1 MKDNLDGR
9 SRNSNTLIS
18 EDILPITSKRRS
30 LGGLGFAN
38 IWIGM
43 AIVISVFS
51 FGASGIEGMS
61 IFGVASATLVA
72 NIIIAIVGSLTG
84 DIGVEH
90 GLSFATYLRAPFGI
104 VGVHFPAVARGIVAS
119 CWFGINTYIGSTA
132 INYFTI
138 ALFGIDNWFMW
149 FLIFAAVQ
157 IVNTM
162 LGIKAIDK
170 FASFA
175 APCIILITCWM
186 FYKVNN
192 IAAINNISIL
202 GYVPSQPTAN
212 CWLITMCAN
221 TGMWAALAADIPNMT
236 RSLKAPVNEKNWF
249 KRNRNNWIPQF
260 ATLPIIET
268 FIAVIGAI
276 SYLTT
281 GNWNPVEVIQ
291 AQAKGVTLLV
301 LLVMVILAQW
311 STNTAANLVP
321 PAMCF
326 TNAFAKWNLPYK
338 IAVLIAGLIGVCVMP
353 WKILD
358 QLYTYLGYFGSFLSA
373 LAGIMIC
380 DYYIIRKRRLNV
392 QDLYKRDGQY
402 RYHGGF
408 NVCGIVAWIL
418 GTVAANVGSDYG
430 YLFGLPTG
438 FVVYL
443 VLMKTWYLKKF
454 PQAEVESGYS
464 DEYLGISVGNDWV
477 IPGYE
482 SVAGVTDETGSLVS
496 DIDVSRYTGGK
507 EYEAETG
514 HKLIITFG
522 RQYGSRGKELAG
534 ILAKKLDLPIY
545 DEDMIKLASRELD
558 MDEEDIKK
566 MDEVPRNE
574 LVHALTAGGM
584 YAAKEYESAT
594 SDKMFAIQS
603 QIILDLAKKSSC
615 IIVGRCS
622 NYVLDNAKI
631 PTIDVF
637 VVAEL
642 EDRIRHIAER
652 DHVDYEKAKAYVF
665 KTEKKRQAYFNY
677 YTTYEWGNPQYYNLC
692 VNTSGDMSMDELA
705 EHIAAFIVNKP
716 KTAAKQNIA

>member
-1 MKDNLDGR
+1 MGLD
-9 SRNSNTLIS
+9 SNKKTSVNTLVS
-18 EDILPITSKRRS
+18 EDIVPITSVKRS

-61 IFGVASATLVA
+61 IWGVASATLFA
-72 NIIIAIVGSLTG
+72 NILIAVVGSLTG

-104 VGVHFPAVARGIVAS
+104 TGVHLPAIARGIVAA

-132 INYFTI
+132 INYFTL
-138 ALFGIDNWFMW
+138 ALFGIDNWFLW

-170 FASFA
+170 FSSFA

-186 FYKVNN
+186 FYKVHAIAVLNN
-192 IAAINNISIL
+192 ITIL
-202 GYVPSQPTAN
+202 GYAPPSPSSS

-236 RSLKAPVNEKNWF
+236 RSLKAPVGERNWF
-249 KRNRNNWIPQF
+249 KRNINNWVPQF

-291 AQAKGVTLLV
+291 AQAHGATLII

-326 TNAFAKWNLPYK
+326 TNAGARWNLPYK
-338 IAVLIAGLIGVCVMP
+338 AAVLIAGLIGVCVMP

-380 DYYIIRKRRLNV
+380 DYYVIRHRRLNV
-392 QDLYKRDGQY
+392 QDLYKKDGQY
-402 RYHGGF
+402 RYHGGI
-408 NVCGIVAWIL
+408 NWCGIIAWIL
-418 GTVAANVGSDYG
+418 GTVAANLFSDYG
-430 YLFGLPTG
+430 YLFGFPTG
-438 FVVYL
+438 FGVV
-443 VLMKTWYLKKF
+443 
-454 PQAEVESGYS
+454 
-464 DEYLGISVGNDWV
+464 
-477 IPGYE
+477 
-482 SVAGVTDETGSLVS
+482 
-496 DIDVSRYTGGK
+496 
-507 EYEAETG
+507 
-514 HKLIITFG
+514 
-522 RQYGSRGKELAG
+522 
-534 ILAKKLDLPIY
+534 
-545 DEDMIKLASRELD
+545 
-558 MDEEDIKK
+558 
-566 MDEVPRNE
+566 
-574 LVHALTAGGM
+574 
-584 YAAKEYESAT
+584 
-594 SDKMFAIQS
+594 S
-603 QIILDLAKKSSC
+603 Q
-615 IIVGRCS
+615 
-622 NYVLDNAKI
+622 KI
-631 PTIDVF
+631 P
-637 VVAEL
+637 AG
-642 EDRIRHIAER
+642 R
-652 DHVDYEKAKAYVF
+652 
-665 KTEKKRQAYFNY
+665 N
-677 YTTYEWGNPQYYNLC
+677 
-692 VNTSGDMSMDELA
+692 
-705 EHIAAFIVNKP
+705 
-716 KTAAKQNIA
+716 

>member
-1 MKDNLDGR
+1 MGLD
-9 SRNSNTLIS
+9 SNKKTSVNTLVS
-18 EDILPITSKRRS
+18 EDIVPITSVKRS

-61 IFGVASATLVA
+61 IWGVASATLFA
-72 NIIIAIVGSLTG
+72 NILIAVVGSLTG

-104 VGVHFPAVARGIVAS
+104 TGVHLPAIARGIVAA

-132 INYFTI
+132 INYFTL
-138 ALFGIDNWFMW
+138 ALFGIDNWFLW

-170 FASFA
+170 FSSFA

-186 FYKVNN
+186 FYKVHAIAVLNN
-192 IAAINNISIL
+192 ITIL
-202 GYVPSQPTAN
+202 GYAPPSPSSS

-236 RSLKAPVNEKNWF
+236 RSLKAPVGERNWF
-249 KRNRNNWIPQF
+249 KRNINNWVPQF

-291 AQAKGVTLLV
+291 AQAHGFTLII

-326 TNAFAKWNLPYK
+326 TNAGARWNLPYK
-338 IAVLIAGLIGVCVMP
+338 VAVLIAGLIGVCVMP

-380 DYYIIRKRRLNV
+380 DYYVIRHRRLNV
-392 QDLYKRDGQY
+392 QDLYKKDGQY
-402 RYHGGF
+402 RYHGGI
-408 NVCGIVAWIL
+408 NWCGIIAWIW
-418 GTVAANVGSDYG
+418 GTVAANLFSDYG
-430 YLFGLPTG
+430 YLFGFPTG

-443 VLMKTWYLKKF
+443 ILTKAWYLKKF
-454 PQAEVESGYS
+454 PQAEIESNFS
-464 DEYLGISVGNDWV
+464 DDYLGISVGNEWI

-482 SVAGVTDETGSLVS
+482 AVAGINPTVTSLVQ
-496 DIDVSRYTGGK
+496 DVSVSAYTGGK
-507 EYEAETG
+507 EYEARTG
-514 HKLIITFG
+514 HPLIITFG

-545 DEDMIKLASRELD
+545 DEDMIKLASRALNV
-558 MDEEDIKK
+558 DESTLRKEN
-566 MDEVPRNE
+566 EVPRNE
-574 LVHALTAGGM
+574 LLHALTAGGM
-584 YAAKEYESAT
+584 FAAKEYEAAT
-594 SDKMFAIQS
+594 SDKMFDTQS

-615 IIVGRCS
+615 IIVGRCA
-622 NYVLDNAKI
+622 NYVLERAHI
-631 PTIDVF
+631 PTTDIF
-637 VVAEL
+637 VVANL
-642 EDRIRHIAER
+642 DDRIKHIAQR
-652 DHVDYEKAKAYVF
+652 DHTTYDKAKLYVAR
-665 KTEKKRQAYFNY
+665 TEKRREAYFNY
-677 YTTYEWGNPQYYNLC
+677 YTSYEWGNPEFYDVC
-692 VNTSGDMSMDELA
+692 VNTSSTDMDELA
-705 EHIAAFIVNKP
+705 DHLVGYIDM
-716 KTAAKQNIA
+716 KTGA

>member
-1 MKDNLDGR
+1 MGLD
-9 SRNSNTLIS
+9 SNKKTSVNTLVS
-18 EDILPITSKRRS
+18 EDIVPITSVKRS

-61 IFGVASATLVA
+61 IWGVASATLFA
-72 NIIIAIVGSLTG
+72 NILIAVVGSLTG

-104 VGVHFPAVARGIVAS
+104 TGVHLPAIARGIVAA

-132 INYFTI
+132 INYFTL
-138 ALFGIDNWFMW
+138 ALFGIDNWFLW

-170 FASFA
+170 FSSFA

-186 FYKVNN
+186 FYKVHAIAVLNN
-192 IAAINNISIL
+192 ITIL
-202 GYVPSQPTAN
+202 GYAPPSPSSS

-236 RSLKAPVNEKNWF
+236 RSLKAPVGERNWF
-249 KRNRNNWIPQF
+249 KRNINNWVPQF

-291 AQAKGVTLLV
+291 AQAHGVTLII

-326 TNAFAKWNLPYK
+326 TNAGARWNLPYK
-338 IAVLIAGLIGVCVMP
+338 VAVLIAGLIGVCVMP

-380 DYYIIRKRRLNV
+380 DYYVIRHRRLNV
-392 QDLYKRDGQY
+392 QDLYKKDGQY
-402 RYHGGF
+402 RYHGGI
-408 NVCGIVAWIL
+408 NWCGIIAWIL
-418 GTVAANVGSDYG
+418 GTVAANLFSDYG
-430 YLFGLPTG
+430 YLFGFPTG

-443 VLMKTWYLKKF
+443 ILTKAWYLKKF
-454 PQAEVESGYS
+454 PQAEIESNFS
-464 DEYLGISVGNDWV
+464 DDYLGISVGNEWI

-482 SVAGVTDETGSLVS
+482 AVAGINPTVTSLVQ
-496 DIDVSRYTGGK
+496 DVSVSAYTGGK
-507 EYEAETG
+507 EYEARTG
-514 HKLIITFG
+514 HHLIITFG

-545 DEDMIKLASRELD
+545 DEDMIKLASRALNV
-558 MDEEDIKK
+558 DESTLRKEN
-566 MDEVPRNE
+566 EVPRNE
-574 LVHALTAGGM
+574 LLHALTAGGM
-584 YAAKEYESAT
+584 FAAKEYEAAT
-594 SDKMFAIQS
+594 SDKMFDTQS

-615 IIVGRCS
+615 IIVGRCA
-622 NYVLDNAKI
+622 NYVLERAHI
-631 PTIDVF
+631 PTTDIF
-637 VVAEL
+637 VVANL
-642 EDRIRHIAER
+642 DDRIKHIAQR
-652 DHVDYEKAKAYVF
+652 DHTTYDKAKLYVAR
-665 KTEKKRQAYFNY
+665 TEKRREAYFNY
-677 YTTYEWGNPQYYNLC
+677 YTSYEWGNPEFYDVC
-692 VNTSGDMSMDELA
+692 VNTSSTDMDELA
-705 EHIAAFIVNKP
+705 DHLVGYIDM
-716 KTAAKQNIA
+716 KTGA

>member
-1 MKDNLDGR
+1 MTEVNKK
-9 SRNSNTLIS
+9 NTLIS
-18 EDILPITSKRRS
+18 EDILPVTSKKRT

-51 FGASGIEGMS
+51 FGASGIDGMS
-61 IFGVASATLVA
+61 IWGVATATLAA

-90 GLSFATYLRAPFGI
+90 GLSFATYLRAPFGL
-104 VGVHFPAVARGIVAS
+104 VGVHLPAIARGIVAS

-132 INYFTI
+132 INYFTLN
-138 ALFGIDNWFMW
+138 LFGIDNWFLW
-149 FLIFAAVQ
+149 FVVFAVVQ

-186 FYKVNN
+186 FYKVNS
-192 IAAINNISIL
+192 IAVLNHIEIL
-202 GYVPSQPTAN
+202 GYKPPHPTAS
-212 CWLITMCAN
+212 CWMVTMCAN
-221 TGMWAALAADIPNMT
+221 IGMWAALAADIPNMT
-236 RSLKAPVNEKNWF
+236 RSLKAPVNERNWF
-249 KRNRNNWIPQF
+249 KRNKNNWIPQF
-260 ATLPIIET
+260 ATLPLIET

-291 AQAKGVTLLV
+291 QTAKGPTLII

-326 TNAFAKWNLPYK
+326 ANAGARWNLPYK
-338 IAVLIAGLIGVCVMP
+338 TAVLIAGLIGVCVQP
-353 WKILD
+353 WNILN

-380 DYYIIRKRRLNV
+380 DYYVIRRRRINV
-392 QDLYKRDGQY
+392 QDLYKKDGQY
-402 RYHGGF
+402 RYHGGI
-408 NVCGIVAWIL
+408 NLVGMISWIL
-418 GTVAANVGSDYG
+418 GTVAANIGSDYG
-430 YLFGLPTG
+430 YLFGVPTG
-438 FVVYL
+438 FIVYF
-443 VLMKTWYLKKF
+443 VLMKAWYLKKF

-464 DEYLGISVGNDWV
+464 DQYLGISVGNDWV
-477 IPGYE
+477 IEGYE
-482 SVAGVTDETGSLVS
+482 DKAGVGTKSVSVIDEV
-496 DIDVSRYTGGK
+496 DVSRYSGGR
-507 EYEAETG
+507 EYEAATG
-514 HKLIITFG
+514 HKLVITFG

-545 DEDMIKLASRELD
+545 DEDMIKLASKELGV
-558 MDEEDIKK
+558 DEEKLK
-566 MDEVPRNE
+566 QNDENHTNE

-584 YAAKEYESAT
+584 FAAKEYEAST
-594 SDKMFAIQS
+594 EDVMFNVQS

-622 NYVLDNAKI
+622 NYVLEQAGI
-631 PTIDVF
+631 PTFDIF
-637 VVAEL
+637 VVADIN
-642 EDRIRHIAER
+642 DRIHHIEER
-652 DHVDYEKAKAYVF
+652 DNTNYEKAKVYVRQ
-665 KTEKKRQAYFNY
+665 TERRREAYFNY
-677 YTTYEWGNPQYYNLC
+677 YTSYEWGNPQYYDLC
-692 VNTSGDMSMDELA
+692 VNTSNIDLDELA
-705 EHIAAFIVNKP
+705 EHIAGYINITAP
-716 KTAAKQNIA
+716 ARKTA

>member
-1 MKDNLDGR
+1 MGLDSNKKTSG
-9 SRNSNTLIS
+9 NTLVS
-18 EDILPITSKRRS
+18 EDIVPITSVKRS

-61 IFGVASATLVA
+61 IWGVASATLFA
-72 NIIIAIVGSLTG
+72 NILIAVVGSLTG

-104 VGVHFPAVARGIVAS
+104 TGVHLPAIARGIVAA

-132 INYFTI
+132 INYFTL
-138 ALFGIDNWFMW
+138 ALFGIDNWFLW

-170 FASFA
+170 FSSFA

-186 FYKVNN
+186 FYKVHAIAVLNN
-192 IAAINNISIL
+192 ITIL
-202 GYVPSQPTAN
+202 GYAPPSPSSS

-236 RSLKAPVNEKNWF
+236 RSLKAPVGERNWF
-249 KRNRNNWIPQF
+249 KRNINNWVPQF

-291 AQAKGVTLLV
+291 AQAHGFTLII

-326 TNAFAKWNLPYK
+326 TNAGARWNLPYK
-338 IAVLIAGLIGVCVMP
+338 VAVLIAGLIGVCVMP

-380 DYYIIRKRRLNV
+380 DYYVIRHRRLNV
-392 QDLYKRDGQY
+392 QDLYKKDGQY
-402 RYHGGF
+402 RYHGGI
-408 NVCGIVAWIL
+408 NWCGIIAWIL
-418 GTVAANVGSDYG
+418 GTVAANLFSDYG
-430 YLFGLPTG
+430 YLFGFPTG

-443 VLMKTWYLKKF
+443 ILTKAWYLKKF
-454 PQAEVESGYS
+454 PQAEIESNFS
-464 DEYLGISVGNDWV
+464 DEYLGISVGNEWI

-482 SVAGVTDETGSLVS
+482 AAAGINPTVTSLVQ
-496 DIDVSRYTGGK
+496 DVSVSAYTGGK
-507 EYEAETG
+507 EYEARTG
-514 HKLIITFG
+514 HHLIITFG

-545 DEDMIKLASRELD
+545 DEDMIKLASRALNV
-558 MDEEDIKK
+558 DESTLRKEN
-566 MDEVPRNE
+566 EVPRNE
-574 LVHALTAGGM
+574 LLHALTAGGM
-584 YAAKEYESAT
+584 FAAKEYEAAT
-594 SDKMFAIQS
+594 SDKMFDTQS

-615 IIVGRCS
+615 IIVGRCA
-622 NYVLDNAKI
+622 NYVLERAHI
-631 PTIDVF
+631 PTTDIF
-637 VVAEL
+637 VVANL
-642 EDRIRHIAER
+642 DDRIKHIAQR
-652 DHVDYEKAKAYVF
+652 DHTTYEKAKLYVAR
-665 KTEKKRQAYFNY
+665 TEKRREAYFNY
-677 YTTYEWGNPQYYNLC
+677 YTSYEWGNPEFYDVC
-692 VNTSGDMSMDELA
+692 VNTSSTDMDELA
-705 EHIAAFIVNKP
+705 DHLVGYIDM
-716 KTAAKQNIA
+716 KTGA

>member
-1 MKDNLDGR
+1 MGLD
-9 SRNSNTLIS
+9 SNKKTSVNTLVS
-18 EDILPITSKRRS
+18 EDIVPITSVKRS

-61 IFGVASATLVA
+61 IWGVASATLFA
-72 NIIIAIVGSLTG
+72 NILIAVVGSLTG

-104 VGVHFPAVARGIVAS
+104 TGVHLPAIARGIVAA

-132 INYFTI
+132 INYFTL
-138 ALFGIDNWFMW
+138 ALFGIDNWFLW

-170 FASFA
+170 FSSFA

-186 FYKVNN
+186 FYKVHAIAVLNN
-192 IAAINNISIL
+192 ITIL
-202 GYVPSQPTAN
+202 GYAPPSPSSS

-236 RSLKAPVNEKNWF
+236 RSLKAPVGERNWF
-249 KRNRNNWIPQF
+249 KRNINNWVPQF

-291 AQAKGVTLLV
+291 AQAHGATLII

-326 TNAFAKWNLPYK
+326 TNAGARWNLPYK
-338 IAVLIAGLIGVCVMP
+338 VAVLIAGLIGVCVMP

-380 DYYIIRKRRLNV
+380 DYYVIRHRRLNV
-392 QDLYKRDGQY
+392 QDLYKKDGQY
-402 RYHGGF
+402 RYHGGI
-408 NVCGIVAWIL
+408 NWCGIIAWIL
-418 GTVAANVGSDYG
+418 GTVAANLFSDYG
-430 YLFGLPTG
+430 YLFGFPTG

-443 VLMKTWYLKKF
+443 ILTKAWYLKKF
-454 PQAEVESGYS
+454 PQAEIASNFS
-464 DEYLGISVGNDWV
+464 DDYLGISVGNEWI

-482 SVAGVTDETGSLVS
+482 AAAGINPTVTSLVQ
-496 DIDVSRYTGGK
+496 DVNVSAYTGGK
-507 EYEAETG
+507 EYEARTG
-514 HKLIITFG
+514 HHLIITFG

-545 DEDMIKLASRELD
+545 DEDMIKLASRALNV
-558 MDEEDIKK
+558 DESTLRKEN
-566 MDEVPRNE
+566 EVPRNE
-574 LVHALTAGGM
+574 LLHALTAGGM
-584 YAAKEYESAT
+584 FAAKEYEAAT
-594 SDKMFAIQS
+594 SDKMFDTQS

-615 IIVGRCS
+615 IIVGRCA
-622 NYVLDNAKI
+622 NYVLERAHI
-631 PTIDVF
+631 PTTDIF
-637 VVAEL
+637 VVANL
-642 EDRIRHIAER
+642 DDRIKHIAQR
-652 DHVDYEKAKAYVF
+652 DHTTYDKAKLYVAR
-665 KTEKKRQAYFNY
+665 TEKRREAYFNY
-677 YTTYEWGNPQYYNLC
+677 YTSYEWGNPEFYDVC
-692 VNTSGDMSMDELA
+692 VNTSSTDMDELA
-705 EHIAAFIVNKP
+705 DHLVGYIDM
-716 KTAAKQNIA
+716 KTGA

>member
-1 MKDNLDGR
+1 MGLD
-9 SRNSNTLIS
+9 SNKKTSVNTLVS
-18 EDILPITSKRRS
+18 EDIVPITSVKRS

-61 IFGVASATLVA
+61 IWGVASATLFA
-72 NIIIAIVGSLTG
+72 NILIAVVGSLTG

-104 VGVHFPAVARGIVAS
+104 TGVHLPAIARGIVAA

-132 INYFTI
+132 INYFTL
-138 ALFGIDNWFMW
+138 ALFGIDNWFLW

-170 FASFA
+170 FSSFA

-186 FYKVNN
+186 FYKVHAIAVLNN
-192 IAAINNISIL
+192 ITIL
-202 GYVPSQPTAN
+202 GYAPPSPSSS

-236 RSLKAPVNEKNWF
+236 RSLKAPVGERNWF
-249 KRNRNNWIPQF
+249 KRNINNWVPQF

-291 AQAKGVTLLV
+291 AQAHGFTLII

-326 TNAFAKWNLPYK
+326 TNAGARWNLPYK
-338 IAVLIAGLIGVCVMP
+338 VAVLIAGLIGVCVMP

-380 DYYIIRKRRLNV
+380 DYYVIRHRRLNV
-392 QDLYKRDGQY
+392 QDLYKKDGQY
-402 RYHGGF
+402 RYHGGI
-408 NVCGIVAWIL
+408 NWCGIIAWIL
-418 GTVAANVGSDYG
+418 GTVAANLFSDYG
-430 YLFGLPTG
+430 YLFGFPTG

-443 VLMKTWYLKKF
+443 ILTKAWYLKKF
-454 PQAEVESGYS
+454 PQAEIESKFS
-464 DEYLGISVGNDWV
+464 DDYLGISVGNEWI

-482 SVAGVTDETGSLVS
+482 AVAGINPTVTSLVQ
-496 DIDVSRYTGGK
+496 DVSVSAYTGGK
-507 EYEAETG
+507 EYEARTG
-514 HKLIITFG
+514 HNLIITFG

-545 DEDMIKLASRELD
+545 DEDMIKLASRALNV
-558 MDEEDIKK
+558 DESTLRKEN
-566 MDEVPRNE
+566 EVPRNE
-574 LVHALTAGGM
+574 LLHALTAGGM
-584 YAAKEYESAT
+584 FAAKEYEAAT
-594 SDKMFAIQS
+594 SDKMFDTQS

-615 IIVGRCS
+615 IIVGRCA
-622 NYVLDNAKI
+622 NYVLERAHI
-631 PTIDVF
+631 PTTDIF
-637 VVAEL
+637 VVANL
-642 EDRIRHIAER
+642 DDRIKHIAQR
-652 DHVDYEKAKAYVF
+652 DHTTYDKAKLYVAR
-665 KTEKKRQAYFNY
+665 TEKRREAYFNY
-677 YTTYEWGNPQYYNLC
+677 YTSYEWGNPEFYDVC
-692 VNTSGDMSMDELA
+692 VNTSSTDMDELA
-705 EHIAAFIVNKP
+705 DHLVGYIDM
-716 KTAAKQNIA
+716 KTGA

>member
-1 MKDNLDGR
+1 MGLD
-9 SRNSNTLIS
+9 SNKKTSVNTLVS
-18 EDILPITSKRRS
+18 EDIVPITSVKRS

-61 IFGVASATLVA
+61 IWGVASATLFA
-72 NIIIAIVGSLTG
+72 NILIAVVGSLTG

-90 GLSFATYLRAPFGI
+90 GLSFATYLRAPFG
-104 VGVHFPAVARGIVAS
+104 VTGVHLPAIARGIVAA

-132 INYFTI
+132 INYFTL
-138 ALFGIDNWFMW
+138 ALFGIDNWFLW

-170 FASFA
+170 FSSFA

-186 FYKVNN
+186 FYKVHAIAVLNN
-192 IAAINNISIL
+192 ITIL
-202 GYVPSQPTAN
+202 GYAPPSPSSS

-236 RSLKAPVNEKNWF
+236 RSLKAPVGERNWF
-249 KRNRNNWIPQF
+249 KRNINNWVPQF

-291 AQAKGVTLLV
+291 AQAHGFTLII

-326 TNAFAKWNLPYK
+326 TNAGARWNLPYK
-338 IAVLIAGLIGVCVMP
+338 VAVLIAGLIGVCVMP

-380 DYYIIRKRRLNV
+380 DYYVIRHRRLNV
-392 QDLYKRDGQY
+392 QDLYKKDGQY
-402 RYHGGF
+402 RYHGGI
-408 NVCGIVAWIL
+408 NWCGIIAWIL
-418 GTVAANVGSDYG
+418 GTVAANLFSDYG
-430 YLFGLPTG
+430 YLFGFPTG

-443 VLMKTWYLKKF
+443 ILTKAWYLKKF
-454 PQAEVESGYS
+454 PQAEIASKFS
-464 DEYLGISVGNDWV
+464 DDYLGISVGNEWI

-482 SVAGVTDETGSLVS
+482 AVAGINPTVTSLVQ
-496 DIDVSRYTGGK
+496 DVNVSAYTGGK
-507 EYEAETG
+507 EYEARTG
-514 HKLIITFG
+514 HHLIITFG

-545 DEDMIKLASRELD
+545 DEDMIKLASRALNV
-558 MDEEDIKK
+558 DESTLRKEN
-566 MDEVPRNE
+566 EVPRNE
-574 LVHALTAGGM
+574 LLHALTAGGM
-584 YAAKEYESAT
+584 FAAKEYEAAT
-594 SDKMFAIQS
+594 SDKMFDTQS

-615 IIVGRCS
+615 IIVGRCA
-622 NYVLDNAKI
+622 NYVLERAHI
-631 PTIDVF
+631 PTTDIF
-637 VVAEL
+637 VVANL
-642 EDRIRHIAER
+642 DDRIKHIAQR
-652 DHVDYEKAKAYVF
+652 DHTTYDKAKLYVAR
-665 KTEKKRQAYFNY
+665 TEKRREAYFNY
-677 YTTYEWGNPQYYNLC
+677 YTSYEWGNPEFYDVC
-692 VNTSGDMSMDELA
+692 VNTSSTDMDELA
-705 EHIAAFIVNKP
+705 DHLVGYIDM
-716 KTAAKQNIA
+716 KTGA

>member
-1 MKDNLDGR
+1 MKDNLDDR

-311 STNTAANLVP
+311 STNTTANLVP

-482 SVAGVTDETGSLVS
+482 SVAGVADETGSLVS

>member
-1 MKDNLDGR
+1 MGLD
-9 SRNSNTLIS
+9 SNKKTSVNTLVS
-18 EDILPITSKRRS
+18 EDIVPITSVKRS

-61 IFGVASATLVA
+61 IWGVASATLFA
-72 NIIIAIVGSLTG
+72 NILIAVVGSLTG

-104 VGVHFPAVARGIVAS
+104 TGVHLPAIARGIVAA

-132 INYFTI
+132 INYFTL
-138 ALFGIDNWFMW
+138 ALFGIDNWFLW

-170 FASFA
+170 FSSFA

-186 FYKVNN
+186 FYKVHAIAVLNN
-192 IAAINNISIL
+192 ITIL
-202 GYVPSQPTAN
+202 GYAPPSPSSS

-236 RSLKAPVNEKNWF
+236 RSLKAPVGERNWF
-249 KRNRNNWIPQF
+249 KRNINNWVPQF

-291 AQAKGVTLLV
+291 AQAHGATLII

-326 TNAFAKWNLPYK
+326 TNAGARWNLPYK
-338 IAVLIAGLIGVCVMP
+338 VAVLIAGLIGVCVMP

-380 DYYIIRKRRLNV
+380 DYYVIRHRRLNV
-392 QDLYKRDGQY
+392 QDLYKKDGQY
-402 RYHGGF
+402 RYHGGI
-408 NVCGIVAWIL
+408 NWCGIIAWIL
-418 GTVAANVGSDYG
+418 GTVAANLFSDYG
-430 YLFGLPTG
+430 YLFGFPTG

-443 VLMKTWYLKKF
+443 ILTKAWYLKKF
-454 PQAEVESGYS
+454 PQAEIESKFS
-464 DEYLGISVGNDWV
+464 DDYLGISVGNEWI

-482 SVAGVTDETGSLVS
+482 AVAGINPTVTSLVQ
-496 DIDVSRYTGGK
+496 DVNVSAYTGGK
-507 EYEAETG
+507 EYEARTG
-514 HKLIITFG
+514 HHLIITFG

-545 DEDMIKLASRELD
+545 DEDMIKLASRALNV
-558 MDEEDIKK
+558 DESTLRKEN
-566 MDEVPRNE
+566 EVPRNE
-574 LVHALTAGGM
+574 LLHALTAGGM
-584 YAAKEYESAT
+584 FAAKEYEAAT
-594 SDKMFAIQS
+594 SDKMFDTQS

-615 IIVGRCS
+615 IIVGRCA
-622 NYVLDNAKI
+622 NYVLERAHI
-631 PTIDVF
+631 PTTDIF
-637 VVAEL
+637 VVANL
-642 EDRIRHIAER
+642 DDRIKHIAQR
-652 DHVDYEKAKAYVF
+652 DHTTYDKAKLYVAR
-665 KTEKKRQAYFNY
+665 TEKRREAYFNY
-677 YTTYEWGNPQYYNLC
+677 YTSYEWGNPEFYDVC
-692 VNTSGDMSMDELA
+692 VNTSSTDMDELA
-705 EHIAAFIVNKP
+705 DHLLGYIDM
-716 KTAAKQNIA
+716 KTGA

>member
-1 MKDNLDGR
+1 MGLD
-9 SRNSNTLIS
+9 SNKKTSVNTLVS
-18 EDILPITSKRRS
+18 EDIVPITSVKRS

-61 IFGVASATLVA
+61 IWGVASATLFA
-72 NIIIAIVGSLTG
+72 NILIAVVGSLTG

-104 VGVHFPAVARGIVAS
+104 TGVHLPAIARGIVAA

-132 INYFTI
+132 INYFTL
-138 ALFGIDNWFMW
+138 ALFGIDNWFLW

-170 FASFA
+170 FSSFA

-186 FYKVNN
+186 FYKVHAIAVLNN
-192 IAAINNISIL
+192 ITIL
-202 GYVPSQPTAN
+202 GYAPPSPSSS

-236 RSLKAPVNEKNWF
+236 RSLKAPVGERNWF
-249 KRNRNNWIPQF
+249 KRNINNWVPQF

-291 AQAKGVTLLV
+291 AQAHGVTLII
-301 LLVMVILAQW
+301 LLIMVILAQW

-326 TNAFAKWNLPYK
+326 TNAGARWNLPYK
-338 IAVLIAGLIGVCVMP
+338 VAVLIAGLIGVCVMP

-380 DYYIIRKRRLNV
+380 DYYVIRHRRLNV
-392 QDLYKRDGQY
+392 QDLYKKDGQY
-402 RYHGGF
+402 RYHGGI
-408 NVCGIVAWIL
+408 NWCGIIAWIL
-418 GTVAANVGSDYG
+418 GTVAANLFSDYG
-430 YLFGLPTG
+430 YLFGFPTG

-443 VLMKTWYLKKF
+443 ILTKAWYLKKF
-454 PQAEVESGYS
+454 PQAEIESNFS
-464 DEYLGISVGNDWV
+464 DDYLGISVGNEWI

-482 SVAGVTDETGSLVS
+482 AVAGINPTVTSLVQ
-496 DIDVSRYTGGK
+496 DVSVSAYTGGK
-507 EYEAETG
+507 EYEARTG
-514 HKLIITFG
+514 HHLIITFG

-545 DEDMIKLASRELD
+545 DEDMIKLASRALNV
-558 MDEEDIKK
+558 DESTLRKEN
-566 MDEVPRNE
+566 EVPRNE
-574 LVHALTAGGM
+574 LLHALTAGGM
-584 YAAKEYESAT
+584 FAAKEYEAAT
-594 SDKMFAIQS
+594 SDKMFDTQS

-615 IIVGRCS
+615 IIVGRCA
-622 NYVLDNAKI
+622 NYVLERAHI
-631 PTIDVF
+631 PTTDIF
-637 VVAEL
+637 VVANL
-642 EDRIRHIAER
+642 DDRIKHIAQR
-652 DHVDYEKAKAYVF
+652 DHTTYDKAKLYVAR
-665 KTEKKRQAYFNY
+665 TEKRREAYFNY
-677 YTTYEWGNPQYYNLC
+677 YTSYEWGNPEFYDVC
-692 VNTSGDMSMDELA
+692 VNTSSTDMDELA
-705 EHIAAFIVNKP
+705 DHLVGYIDM
-716 KTAAKQNIA
+716 KTGA

>member
-1 MKDNLDGR
+1 MGLD
-9 SRNSNTLIS
+9 SNKKTSVNTLVS
-18 EDILPITSKRRS
+18 EDIVPITSVKRS

-61 IFGVASATLVA
+61 IWGVASATLFA
-72 NIIIAIVGSLTG
+72 NILIAVVGSLTG

-104 VGVHFPAVARGIVAS
+104 TGVHLPAIARGIVAA

-132 INYFTI
+132 INYFTL
-138 ALFGIDNWFMW
+138 ALFGIDNWFLW

-170 FASFA
+170 FSSFA

-186 FYKVNN
+186 FYKVHAIAVLNN
-192 IAAINNISIL
+192 ITIL
-202 GYVPSQPTAN
+202 GYAPPSPSSS

-236 RSLKAPVNEKNWF
+236 RSLKAPVGERNWF
-249 KRNRNNWIPQF
+249 KRNINNWVPQF

-291 AQAKGVTLLV
+291 AQAHGFTLII

-326 TNAFAKWNLPYK
+326 TNAGARWNLPYK
-338 IAVLIAGLIGVCVMP
+338 VAVLIAGLIGVCVMP

-358 QLYTYLGYFGSFLSA
+358 QLYTYLGYFGSFLST

-380 DYYIIRKRRLNV
+380 DYYVIRHRRLNV
-392 QDLYKRDGQY
+392 QDLYKKDGQY
-402 RYHGGF
+402 RYHGGI
-408 NVCGIVAWIL
+408 NWCGIIAWIL
-418 GTVAANVGSDYG
+418 GTVAANLFSDYG
-430 YLFGLPTG
+430 YLFGFPTG

-443 VLMKTWYLKKF
+443 ILTKAWYLKKF
-454 PQAEVESGYS
+454 PQAEIESKFS
-464 DEYLGISVGNDWV
+464 DDYLGISVGNQWI

-482 SVAGVTDETGSLVS
+482 AVAGINPTVTSLVQ
-496 DIDVSRYTGGK
+496 DVSVSAYTGGK
-507 EYEAETG
+507 EYEARTG
-514 HKLIITFG
+514 HHLIITFG

-545 DEDMIKLASRELD
+545 DEDMIKLASRALNV
-558 MDEEDIKK
+558 DESTLRKEN
-566 MDEVPRNE
+566 EVPRNE
-574 LVHALTAGGM
+574 LLHALTAGGM
-584 YAAKEYESAT
+584 FAAKEYEAAT
-594 SDKMFAIQS
+594 SDKMFDTQS

-615 IIVGRCS
+615 IIVGRCA
-622 NYVLDNAKI
+622 NYVLERAHI
-631 PTIDVF
+631 PTTDIF
-637 VVAEL
+637 VVANL
-642 EDRIRHIAER
+642 DDRIKHIAQR
-652 DHVDYEKAKAYVF
+652 DHTTYDKAKLYVAR
-665 KTEKKRQAYFNY
+665 TEKRREAYFNY
-677 YTTYEWGNPQYYNLC
+677 YTSYEWGNPEFYDVC
-692 VNTSGDMSMDELA
+692 VNTSSTDMDELA
-705 EHIAAFIVNKP
+705 DHLVGYIDM
-716 KTAAKQNIA
+716 KTGA

>member
-1 MKDNLDGR
+1 MSAKGNENKR
-9 SRNSNTLIS
+9 STLIS
-18 EDILPITSKRRS
+18 EDILPITSKKRT

-51 FGASGIEGMS
+51 FGASGIDGMN
-61 IFGVASATLVA
+61 IFGVATATFVA
-72 NIIIAIVGSLTG
+72 NIIIAIVGSMTG

-104 VGVHFPAVARGIVAS
+104 SGVHLPAIARGVVAS
-119 CWFGINTYIGSTA
+119 CWFGINTYIGATA
-132 INYFTI
+132 INYFTL
-138 ALFGIDNWFMW
+138 ALFGIDNWPVW
-149 FLIFAAVQ
+149 FAVFAILQ

-162 LGIKAIDK
+162 LGMKAIDK

-192 IAAINNISIL
+192 IAAINNISIF
-202 GYVPSQPTAN
+202 GYKPPHPTAS
-212 CWLITMCAN
+212 CWMITMCAN
-221 TGMWAALAADIPNMT
+221 IGMWAALAADIPNMT
-236 RSLKAPVNEKNWF
+236 RSLKAPVGEKNWF
-249 KRNRNNWIPQF
+249 KRNKNNWIPQF

-291 AQAKGVTLLV
+291 ATAKGPVLII

-326 TNAFAKWNLPYK
+326 TNAGARWNMPYK
-338 IAVLIAGLIGVCVMP
+338 LGVLIAGLIGVCVQP
-353 WKILD
+353 WNILN
-358 QLYTYLGYFGSFLSA
+358 QLYTYLGYFGSFLSS

-380 DYYIIRKRRLNV
+380 DYYVIRRRRLNV
-392 QDLYKRDGQY
+392 QELYKADGQY
-402 RYHGGF
+402 RYHGGVNIAGMASWF
-408 NVCGIVAWIL
+408 L
-418 GTVAANVGSDYG
+418 GTIAANIGSDYG

-438 FVVYL
+438 FICYFVI
-443 VLMKTWYLKKF
+443 MKVWYLKKF
-454 PQAEVESGYS
+454 PQAEVESDYS
-464 DEYLGISVGNDWV
+464 DKYLGISVGNDWV

-482 SVAGVTDETGSLVS
+482 EVAGVSPEGASLVK
-496 DIDVSRYTGGK
+496 DIDVSAYTGGK
-507 EYEAETG
+507 EYEKKTG
-514 HKLIITFG
+514 HNLIITFG

-545 DEDMIKLASRELD
+545 DEDMIKLASQKLNIDEGELKK
-558 MDEEDIKK
+558 EE
-566 MDEVPRNE
+566 EVPRNE
-574 LVHALTAGGM
+574 LVHALTAGTM
-584 YAAKEYESAT
+584 FAAKEYEAAT
-594 SDKMFAIQS
+594 SDKMFDIQS

-622 NYVLDNAKI
+622 NYVLDQEKI
-631 PTIDVF
+631 PTTDVF
-637 VVAEL
+637 VVANL
-642 EDRIRHIAER
+642 EDRIKHISER
-652 DHVDYEKAKAYVF
+652 DNLSYDKAKQYVN
-665 KTEKKRQAYFNY
+665 KTEKRREAYFNY
-677 YTTYEWGNPQYYNLC
+677 YTSYEWGNPQYYDLC
-692 VNTSGDMSMDELA
+692 VNTSNMDMEELA
-705 EHIAAFIVNKP
+705 EHIAGYFDLDNK
-716 KTAAKQNIA
+716 KEKA

>member
-1 MKDNLDGR
+1 MGLD
-9 SRNSNTLIS
+9 SNKKTSVNTLVS
-18 EDILPITSKRRS
+18 EDIVPITSVKRS

-61 IFGVASATLVA
+61 IWGVASATLFA
-72 NIIIAIVGSLTG
+72 NILIAVVGSLTG

-104 VGVHFPAVARGIVAS
+104 TGVHLPAIARGIVAA

-132 INYFTI
+132 INYFTL
-138 ALFGIDNWFMW
+138 ALFGIDNWFLW

-170 FASFA
+170 FSSFA

-186 FYKVNN
+186 FYKVHAIAVLNN
-192 IAAINNISIL
+192 ITIL
-202 GYVPSQPTAN
+202 GYAPPSPSSS

-236 RSLKAPVNEKNWF
+236 RSLKAPVGERNWF
-249 KRNRNNWIPQF
+249 KRNINNWVPQF

-291 AQAKGVTLLV
+291 AQAHGATLII

-326 TNAFAKWNLPYK
+326 TNAGARWNLPYK
-338 IAVLIAGLIGVCVMP
+338 VAVLIAGLIGVCVMP

-380 DYYIIRKRRLNV
+380 DYYVIRHRRLNV
-392 QDLYKRDGQY
+392 QDLYKKDGQY
-402 RYHGGF
+402 RYHGGI
-408 NVCGIVAWIL
+408 NWCGIIAWIL
-418 GTVAANVGSDYG
+418 GTVAANLFSDYG
-430 YLFGLPTG
+430 YLFGFPTG

-443 VLMKTWYLKKF
+443 ILTKAWYLKKF
-454 PQAEVESGYS
+454 PQAEIESNFS
-464 DEYLGISVGNDWV
+464 DDYLGISVGNEWI

-482 SVAGVTDETGSLVS
+482 AVAGINPTVTSLVQ
-496 DIDVSRYTGGK
+496 DVSVSAYTGGK
-507 EYEAETG
+507 EYEARTG
-514 HKLIITFG
+514 HHLIITFG

-545 DEDMIKLASRELD
+545 DEDMIKLASRALNV
-558 MDEEDIKK
+558 DESTLRKEN
-566 MDEVPRNE
+566 EVPRNE
-574 LVHALTAGGM
+574 LLHALTAGGM
-584 YAAKEYESAT
+584 FAAKEYEAAT
-594 SDKMFAIQS
+594 SDKMFDTQS

-615 IIVGRCS
+615 IIVGRCA
-622 NYVLDNAKI
+622 NYVLERAHI
-631 PTIDVF
+631 PTTDIF
-637 VVAEL
+637 VVANL
-642 EDRIRHIAER
+642 DDRIKHIAQR
-652 DHVDYEKAKAYVF
+652 DHTTYDKAKLYVAR
-665 KTEKKRQAYFNY
+665 TEKRREAYFNY
-677 YTTYEWGNPQYYNLC
+677 YTSYEWGNPEFYDVC
-692 VNTSGDMSMDELA
+692 VNTSSTDMDELA
-705 EHIAAFIVNKP
+705 DHLVGYIDM
-716 KTAAKQNIA
+716 KTGA

>member
-1 MKDNLDGR
+1 MGLDSKNR
-9 SRNSNTLIS
+9 TSANTLIS
-18 EDILPITSKRRS
+18 EDIVPITSMKRS

-61 IFGVASATLVA
+61 IWGVASATLFA
-72 NIIIAIVGSLTG
+72 NILIAVVGSLTG

-104 VGVHFPAVARGIVAS
+104 TGVHFPAIARGIVAA

-132 INYFTI
+132 INYFTL
-138 ALFGIDNWFMW
+138 ALFGIDNWFLW

-157 IVNTM
+157 IINTM

-170 FASFA
+170 FSSFA

-186 FYKVNN
+186 FYKVHAIAVINN
-192 IAAINNISIL
+192 IAIL
-202 GYVPSQPTAN
+202 GYAPPSPSSS

-236 RSLKAPVNEKNWF
+236 RSLKAPVGERNWF
-249 KRNRNNWIPQF
+249 KRNINNWIPQF

-291 AQAKGVTLLV
+291 SQAHGFTLII

-326 TNAFAKWNLPYK
+326 TNAGARWNLPYK
-338 IAVLIAGLIGVCVMP
+338 VAVLIAGLIGVCVMP
-353 WKILD
+353 WKILN

-380 DYYIIRKRRLNV
+380 DYYVIRHRRLNV
-392 QDLYKRDGQY
+392 QDLYKKDGQY
-402 RYHGGF
+402 RYHGGI
-408 NVCGIVAWIL
+408 NWCGIIAWIL
-418 GTVAANVGSDYG
+418 GTIAANLFSNYG
-430 YLFGLPTG
+430 YLFGFPTG

-443 VLMKTWYLKKF
+443 ILTKAWYLKKF
-454 PQAEVESGYS
+454 PQAEIESNFS
-464 DEYLGISVGNDWV
+464 DDYLGISVGNEWI

-482 SVAGVTDETGSLVS
+482 EVAGINPTVTSLVQ
-496 DIDVSRYTGGK
+496 DMNVSAYTGGK
-507 EYEAETG
+507 EYEARTG
-514 HKLIITFG
+514 HHLIITFG

-545 DEDMIKLASRELD
+545 DEDMIKLASQALNV
-558 MDEEDIKK
+558 DESTLRKEN
-566 MDEVPRNE
+566 EVPRNE
-574 LVHALTAGGM
+574 LLHALTAGGM
-584 YAAKEYESAT
+584 FAAKEYEAAT
-594 SDKMFAIQS
+594 SDKMFDTQS

-615 IIVGRCS
+615 IIVGRCA
-622 NYVLDNAKI
+622 NYVLERAHI
-631 PTIDVF
+631 PTTDIF
-637 VVAEL
+637 VVANL
-642 EDRIRHIAER
+642 DDRIKHIAQR
-652 DHVDYEKAKAYVF
+652 DHTTYEKAKLYVAR
-665 KTEKKRQAYFNY
+665 TEKRREAYFNY
-677 YTTYEWGNPQYYNLC
+677 YTSYEWGNPEFYDVC
-692 VNTSGDMSMDELA
+692 VNTSSTDMNELA
-705 EHIAAFIVNKP
+705 DHLVGYIDM
-716 KTAAKQNIA
+716 KTSA

>member
-1 MKDNLDGR
+1 MGLD
-9 SRNSNTLIS
+9 SNKKTSANTLVS
-18 EDILPITSKRRS
+18 EDIVPITSVKRS

-61 IFGVASATLVA
+61 IWGVASATLFA
-72 NIIIAIVGSLTG
+72 NILIAVVGSLTG

-104 VGVHFPAVARGIVAS
+104 TGVHLPAIARGIVAA

-132 INYFTI
+132 INYFTL
-138 ALFGIDNWFMW
+138 ALFGIDNWFLW

-170 FASFA
+170 FSSFA

-186 FYKVNN
+186 FYKVHAIAVLNN
-192 IAAINNISIL
+192 ITIL
-202 GYVPSQPTAN
+202 GYAPPSPSSS

-236 RSLKAPVNEKNWF
+236 RSLKAPVGERNWF
-249 KRNRNNWIPQF
+249 KRNINNWVPQF

-291 AQAKGVTLLV
+291 AQAHGFTLII

-326 TNAFAKWNLPYK
+326 TNAGARWNLPYK
-338 IAVLIAGLIGVCVMP
+338 AAVLIAGLIGVCVMP

-380 DYYIIRKRRLNV
+380 DYYVIRHRRLNV
-392 QDLYKRDGQY
+392 QDLYKKDGQY
-402 RYHGGF
+402 RYHGGI
-408 NVCGIVAWIL
+408 NWCGIIAWIL
-418 GTVAANVGSDYG
+418 GTVAANLFSDYG
-430 YLFGLPTG
+430 YLFGFPTG

-443 VLMKTWYLKKF
+443 ILTKAWYLKKF
-454 PQAEVESGYS
+454 PQAEIESKFS
-464 DEYLGISVGNDWV
+464 DDYLGISVGNEWI

-482 SVAGVTDETGSLVS
+482 AAAGINPTVTSLVQ
-496 DIDVSRYTGGK
+496 DVSVSAYTGGK
-507 EYEAETG
+507 EYEARTG
-514 HKLIITFG
+514 HHLIITFG

-534 ILAKKLDLPIY
+534 ILAKKMDLPIY
-545 DEDMIKLASRELD
+545 DEDMIKLASRALNV
-558 MDEEDIKK
+558 DESTLRKEN
-566 MDEVPRNE
+566 EVPRNE
-574 LVHALTAGGM
+574 LLHALTAGGM
-584 YAAKEYESAT
+584 FAAKEYEAAT
-594 SDKMFAIQS
+594 SDKMFDTQS

-615 IIVGRCS
+615 IIVGRCA
-622 NYVLDNAKI
+622 NYVLERAHI
-631 PTIDVF
+631 PTTDIF
-637 VVAEL
+637 VVANL
-642 EDRIRHIAER
+642 DDRIKHIAQR
-652 DHVDYEKAKAYVF
+652 DHTTYDKAKLYVAR
-665 KTEKKRQAYFNY
+665 TEKRREAYFNY
-677 YTTYEWGNPQYYNLC
+677 YTSYEWGNPEFYDVC
-692 VNTSGDMSMDELA
+692 VNTSSTDMDELA
-705 EHIAAFIVNKP
+705 DHLVGYIDMRTGA
-716 KTAAKQNIA
+716 

>member
-1 MKDNLDGR
+1 MGLD
-9 SRNSNTLIS
+9 SNKKTSANTLVS
-18 EDILPITSKRRS
+18 EDIVPITSVKRS

-61 IFGVASATLVA
+61 IWGVASATLFA
-72 NIIIAIVGSLTG
+72 NILIAIVGSLTG

-104 VGVHFPAVARGIVAS
+104 TGVHFPAIARGIVAA

-132 INYFTI
+132 INYFTL
-138 ALFGIDNWFMW
+138 ALFGIDNWFLW

-162 LGIKAIDK
+162 LSIKAIDK
-170 FASFA
+170 FSSFA

-186 FYKVNN
+186 FYKVHAIAVLNN
-192 IAAINNISIL
+192 ITIL
-202 GYVPSQPTAN
+202 GYAPPSPSSS

-236 RSLKAPVNEKNWF
+236 RSLKAPVGQRNWF
-249 KRNRNNWIPQF
+249 KRNINNWVPQF

-291 AQAKGVTLLV
+291 AQAHGVTLII

-326 TNAFAKWNLPYK
+326 TNAGARWNLPYK
-338 IAVLIAGLIGVCVMP
+338 VAVLIAGLIGVCVMP

-380 DYYIIRKRRLNV
+380 DYYVIRHRRLNV
-392 QDLYKRDGQY
+392 QDLYKKDGQY
-402 RYHGGF
+402 RYHGGI
-408 NVCGIVAWIL
+408 NWCGIIAWIL
-418 GTVAANVGSDYG
+418 GTVAANLFSDYG
-430 YLFGLPTG
+430 YLFGFPTG

-443 VLMKTWYLKKF
+443 ILTKAWYLKKF
-454 PQAEVESGYS
+454 PQAEIESKFS
-464 DEYLGISVGNDWV
+464 DEYLGISVGKEWI
-477 IPGYE
+477 IPGYGAA
-482 SVAGVTDETGSLVS
+482 AGINPTVTSLVQ
-496 DIDVSRYTGGK
+496 DVSVSAYTGGR
-507 EYEAETG
+507 EYEARTG
-514 HKLIITFG
+514 NHLIITFG

-545 DEDMIKLASRELD
+545 DEDMIKLASLALNV
-558 MDEEDIKK
+558 DESTLRKEN
-566 MDEVPRNE
+566 EVPRNE
-574 LVHALTAGGM
+574 LLHALTAGGM
-584 YAAKEYESAT
+584 FAAKEYEAAT
-594 SDKMFAIQS
+594 SDKMFDTQS

-615 IIVGRCS
+615 IIVGRCA
-622 NYVLDNAKI
+622 NYVLERAHI
-631 PTIDVF
+631 PTTDIF
-637 VVAEL
+637 VVANL
-642 EDRIRHIAER
+642 DDRIKHIAQR
-652 DHVDYEKAKAYVF
+652 DHTTYEKAKLYVAR
-665 KTEKKRQAYFNY
+665 TEKRREAYFNY
-677 YTTYEWGNPQYYNLC
+677 YTSYEWGNPEFYDVC
-692 VNTSGDMSMDELA
+692 VNTSSTDMDELA
-705 EHIAAFIVNKP
+705 DHLVGYIDM
-716 KTAAKQNIA
+716 KTGA

>member
-1 MKDNLDGR
+1 MGLD
-9 SRNSNTLIS
+9 SNKKTSVNTLVS
-18 EDILPITSKRRS
+18 EDIVPITSVKRS

-61 IFGVASATLVA
+61 IWGVASATLFA
-72 NIIIAIVGSLTG
+72 NILIAVVGSLTG

-104 VGVHFPAVARGIVAS
+104 TGVHLPAIARGIVAA

-132 INYFTI
+132 INYFTL
-138 ALFGIDNWFMW
+138 ALFGIDNWFLW

-170 FASFA
+170 FSSFA

-186 FYKVNN
+186 FYKVHAIAVLNN
-192 IAAINNISIL
+192 ITIL
-202 GYVPSQPTAN
+202 GYAPPSPSSS

-236 RSLKAPVNEKNWF
+236 RSLKAPVGERNWF
-249 KRNRNNWIPQF
+249 KRNINNWVPQF

-291 AQAKGVTLLV
+291 AQAHGVTLII

-326 TNAFAKWNLPYK
+326 TNAGARWNLPYK
-338 IAVLIAGLIGVCVMP
+338 VAVLIAGLIGVCVMP

-380 DYYIIRKRRLNV
+380 DYYVIRHRRLNV
-392 QDLYKRDGQY
+392 QDLYKKDGQY
-402 RYHGGF
+402 RYHGGI
-408 NVCGIVAWIL
+408 NWCGIIAWIL
-418 GTVAANVGSDYG
+418 GTVAANLFSDYG
-430 YLFGLPTG
+430 YLFGFPTG

-443 VLMKTWYLKKF
+443 ILTKAWYLKKF
-454 PQAEVESGYS
+454 PQAEIESKFS
-464 DEYLGISVGNDWV
+464 DDYLGISVGNEWI

-482 SVAGVTDETGSLVS
+482 AVAGINPTVTSLVQ
-496 DIDVSRYTGGK
+496 DVSVSAYTGGK
-507 EYEAETG
+507 EYEARTG
-514 HKLIITFG
+514 HHLIITFG

-545 DEDMIKLASRELD
+545 DEDMIKLASRALNV
-558 MDEEDIKK
+558 DESTLRKEN
-566 MDEVPRNE
+566 EVPRNE
-574 LVHALTAGGM
+574 LLHALTAGGM
-584 YAAKEYESAT
+584 FAAKEYEAAT
-594 SDKMFAIQS
+594 SDKMFDTQS

-615 IIVGRCS
+615 IIVGRCA
-622 NYVLDNAKI
+622 NYVLERAHI
-631 PTIDVF
+631 PTTDIF
-637 VVAEL
+637 VVANL
-642 EDRIRHIAER
+642 DDRIKHIAQR
-652 DHVDYEKAKAYVF
+652 DHTTYDKAKLYVAR
-665 KTEKKRQAYFNY
+665 TEKRREAYFNY
-677 YTTYEWGNPQYYNLC
+677 YTSYEWGNPEFYDVC
-692 VNTSGDMSMDELA
+692 VNTSSTDMDELA
-705 EHIAAFIVNKP
+705 DHLVGYIDM
-716 KTAAKQNIA
+716 KTGA

>member
-353 WKILD
+353 WKILN

>member
-1 MKDNLDGR
+1 MGLDSKNR
-9 SRNSNTLIS
+9 ASANTLIS
-18 EDILPITSKRRS
+18 EDIVPITSMKRS

-61 IFGVASATLVA
+61 IWGVASATLFA
-72 NIIIAIVGSLTG
+72 NILIAVVGSLTG

-104 VGVHFPAVARGIVAS
+104 TGVHFPAIARGIVAA

-132 INYFTI
+132 INYFTL
-138 ALFGIDNWFMW
+138 ALFGIDNWFLW

-170 FASFA
+170 FSSFA

-186 FYKVNN
+186 FYKVHAIAVVNN
-192 IAAINNISIL
+192 IAIL
-202 GYVPSQPTAN
+202 GYAPPSPSSS

-236 RSLKAPVNEKNWF
+236 RSLKAPVGERNWF
-249 KRNRNNWIPQF
+249 KRNINNWIPQF

-291 AQAKGVTLLV
+291 SQAHGFALII

-326 TNAFAKWNLPYK
+326 TNAGARWNLPYK
-338 IAVLIAGLIGVCVMP
+338 VAVLIAGLIGVCVMP

-380 DYYIIRKRRLNV
+380 DYYVIRHRRLNV
-392 QDLYKRDGQY
+392 QDLYKKDGQY
-402 RYHGGF
+402 RYHGGI
-408 NVCGIVAWIL
+408 NWCGIIAWIL
-418 GTVAANVGSDYG
+418 GTVAANLFSNYG
-430 YLFGLPTG
+430 YLFGFPTG

-443 VLMKTWYLKKF
+443 MLTKAWYLKKF
-454 PQAEVESGYS
+454 PQAEIASNFS
-464 DEYLGISVGNDWV
+464 DDYLGISVGNEWI

-482 SVAGVTDETGSLVS
+482 KVAGINPTVTSLVQ
-496 DIDVSRYTGGK
+496 DVSVSAYMGGK
-507 EYEAETG
+507 DYEARTG
-514 HKLIITFG
+514 HHLIITFG

-545 DEDMIKLASRELD
+545 DEDMIKLASRALNV
-558 MDEEDIKK
+558 DESTLRKEN
-566 MDEVPRNE
+566 EVPRNE
-574 LVHALTAGGM
+574 LLHALTAGGM
-584 YAAKEYESAT
+584 FAAKEYEAAT
-594 SDKMFAIQS
+594 SDKMFDTQS

-615 IIVGRCS
+615 IIVGRCA
-622 NYVLDNAKI
+622 NYVLERAHI
-631 PTIDVF
+631 PTTDIF
-637 VVAEL
+637 VVANL
-642 EDRIRHIAER
+642 DDRIKHIAQR
-652 DHVDYEKAKAYVF
+652 DHTTYEKAKLYVAR
-665 KTEKKRQAYFNY
+665 TEKRREAYFNY
-677 YTTYEWGNPQYYNLC
+677 YTSYEWGNPEFYDIC
-692 VNTSGDMSMDELA
+692 VNTSSTDMDELA
-705 EHIAAFIVNKP
+705 EHLVGYIDM
-716 KTAAKQNIA
+716 KTSA

>member
-1 MKDNLDGR
+1 MGLD
-9 SRNSNTLIS
+9 SNKKTSVNTLVS
-18 EDILPITSKRRS
+18 EDIVPITSVKRS

-61 IFGVASATLVA
+61 IWGVASATLFA
-72 NIIIAIVGSLTG
+72 NILIAVVGSLTG

-104 VGVHFPAVARGIVAS
+104 TGVHLPAIARGIVAA

-132 INYFTI
+132 INYFTL
-138 ALFGIDNWFMW
+138 ALFGIDNWFLW

-170 FASFA
+170 FSSFA

-186 FYKVNN
+186 FYKVHAIAVLNN
-192 IAAINNISIL
+192 ITIL
-202 GYVPSQPTAN
+202 GYAPPSPSSS

-236 RSLKAPVNEKNWF
+236 RSLKAPVGERNWF
-249 KRNRNNWIPQF
+249 KRNINNWVPQF

-291 AQAKGVTLLV
+291 AQAHGATLIV

-326 TNAFAKWNLPYK
+326 TNAGARWNLPYK
-338 IAVLIAGLIGVCVMP
+338 AAVLIAGLIGVCVMP

-380 DYYIIRKRRLNV
+380 DYYVIRHRRLNV
-392 QDLYKRDGQY
+392 QDLYKKDGQY
-402 RYHGGF
+402 RYHGGI
-408 NVCGIVAWIL
+408 NWCGIIAWIL
-418 GTVAANVGSDYG
+418 GTVAANLFSDYG
-430 YLFGLPTG
+430 YLFGFPTG

-443 VLMKTWYLKKF
+443 ILTKAWYLKKF
-454 PQAEVESGYS
+454 PQAEIESNFS
-464 DEYLGISVGNDWV
+464 DDYLGISVGNEWI

-482 SVAGVTDETGSLVS
+482 AVAGINPTVTSLVQ
-496 DIDVSRYTGGK
+496 DVSVSAYTGGK
-507 EYEAETG
+507 EYEARTG
-514 HKLIITFG
+514 HHLIITFG

-545 DEDMIKLASRELD
+545 DEDMIKLASRALNV
-558 MDEEDIKK
+558 DESTLRKEN
-566 MDEVPRNE
+566 EVPRNE
-574 LVHALTAGGM
+574 LLHALTAGGM
-584 YAAKEYESAT
+584 FAAKEYEAAT
-594 SDKMFAIQS
+594 SDKMFDTQS

-615 IIVGRCS
+615 IIVGRCA
-622 NYVLDNAKI
+622 NYVLERAHI
-631 PTIDVF
+631 PTTDIF
-637 VVAEL
+637 VVANL
-642 EDRIRHIAER
+642 DDRIKHIAQR
-652 DHVDYEKAKAYVF
+652 DHTTYDKAKLYVAR
-665 KTEKKRQAYFNY
+665 TEKRREAYFNY
-677 YTTYEWGNPQYYNLC
+677 YTSYEWGNPEFYDVC
-692 VNTSGDMSMDELA
+692 VNTSSTDMDELA
-705 EHIAAFIVNKP
+705 DHLVGYIDMRTGA
-716 KTAAKQNIA
+716 

>member
-1 MKDNLDGR
+1 MGLD
-9 SRNSNTLIS
+9 SNKKTSVNTLVS
-18 EDILPITSKRRS
+18 ADIVPITSVKRS

-61 IFGVASATLVA
+61 IWGVASATLFA
-72 NIIIAIVGSLTG
+72 NILIAVVGSLTG

-104 VGVHFPAVARGIVAS
+104 TGVHFPAIARGIVAA

-132 INYFTI
+132 INYFTL
-138 ALFGIDNWFMW
+138 ALFGIDNWFLW

-170 FASFA
+170 FSSFA

-186 FYKVNN
+186 FYKVHAIAVLNN
-192 IAAINNISIL
+192 ITIL
-202 GYVPSQPTAN
+202 GYAPPSPSSS

-236 RSLKAPVNEKNWF
+236 RSLKAPVGERNWF
-249 KRNRNNWIPQF
+249 KRNINNWVPQF

-291 AQAKGVTLLV
+291 AQAHGATLII

-326 TNAFAKWNLPYK
+326 TNAGARWNLPYK
-338 IAVLIAGLIGVCVMP
+338 VAVLIAGLIGVCVMP

-380 DYYIIRKRRLNV
+380 DYYVIRHRRLNV
-392 QDLYKRDGQY
+392 QDLYKKDGQY
-402 RYHGGF
+402 RYHGGI
-408 NVCGIVAWIL
+408 NWCGIIAWIL
-418 GTVAANVGSDYG
+418 GTVAANLFSDYG
-430 YLFGLPTG
+430 YLFGFPTG

-443 VLMKTWYLKKF
+443 ILTKAWYLKKF
-454 PQAEVESGYS
+454 PQAEIESNFS
-464 DEYLGISVGNDWV
+464 DDYLGISVGNEWI

-482 SVAGVTDETGSLVS
+482 AVAGINPTVTSLVQ
-496 DIDVSRYTGGK
+496 DVNVSAYTGGK
-507 EYEAETG
+507 EYEARTG
-514 HKLIITFG
+514 HHLIITFG

-545 DEDMIKLASRELD
+545 DEDMIKLASRALNV
-558 MDEEDIKK
+558 DESTLRKEN
-566 MDEVPRNE
+566 EVPRNE
-574 LVHALTAGGM
+574 LLHALTAGGM
-584 YAAKEYESAT
+584 FAAKEYEAAT
-594 SDKMFAIQS
+594 SDKMFDTQS

-615 IIVGRCS
+615 IIVGRCA
-622 NYVLDNAKI
+622 NYVLERAHI
-631 PTIDVF
+631 PTTDIF
-637 VVAEL
+637 VVANL
-642 EDRIRHIAER
+642 DDRIKHIAQR
-652 DHVDYEKAKAYVF
+652 DHTTYDKAKLYVAR
-665 KTEKKRQAYFNY
+665 TEKRREAYFNY
-677 YTTYEWGNPQYYNLC
+677 YTSYEWGNPEFYDVC
-692 VNTSGDMSMDELA
+692 VNTSSTDMDELA
-705 EHIAAFIVNKP
+705 DHLVGYIDM
-716 KTAAKQNIA
+716 KTGA

>member
-1 MKDNLDGR
+1 MGLD
-9 SRNSNTLIS
+9 SNKKTSVNTLVS
-18 EDILPITSKRRS
+18 EDIVPITSVKRS

-61 IFGVASATLVA
+61 IWGVASATLFA
-72 NIIIAIVGSLTG
+72 NILIAVVGSLTG

-104 VGVHFPAVARGIVAS
+104 TGVHLPAIARGIVAA

-132 INYFTI
+132 INYFTL
-138 ALFGIDNWFMW
+138 ALFGIDNWFLW

-170 FASFA
+170 FSSFA

-186 FYKVNN
+186 FYKVHAIAVLNN
-192 IAAINNISIL
+192 ITIL
-202 GYVPSQPTAN
+202 GYAPPSPSSS

-236 RSLKAPVNEKNWF
+236 RSLKAPVGERNWF
-249 KRNRNNWIPQF
+249 KRNINNWVPQF

-291 AQAKGVTLLV
+291 AQAHGVTLII

-326 TNAFAKWNLPYK
+326 TNAGARWNLPYK
-338 IAVLIAGLIGVCVMP
+338 VAVLIAGLIGVCVMP

-380 DYYIIRKRRLNV
+380 DYYVIRHRRLNV
-392 QDLYKRDGQY
+392 QDLYKKDGQY
-402 RYHGGF
+402 RYHGGI
-408 NVCGIVAWIL
+408 NWCGIIAWIL
-418 GTVAANVGSDYG
+418 GTVAANLFSDYG
-430 YLFGLPTG
+430 YLFGFPTG

-443 VLMKTWYLKKF
+443 ILTKAWYLKKF
-454 PQAEVESGYS
+454 PQAEIASKFS
-464 DEYLGISVGNDWV
+464 DEYLGISVGNEWI

-482 SVAGVTDETGSLVS
+482 AAAGINPTVTSLVQ
-496 DIDVSRYTGGK
+496 DVSVGAYTGGR
-507 EYEAETG
+507 EYEARTG
-514 HKLIITFG
+514 HHLIITFG

-545 DEDMIKLASRELD
+545 DEDMIKLASRALNV
-558 MDEEDIKK
+558 DESTLRKEN
-566 MDEVPRNE
+566 EVPRNE
-574 LVHALTAGGM
+574 LLHALTAGGM
-584 YAAKEYESAT
+584 FAAKEYEAAT
-594 SDKMFAIQS
+594 SDKMFDTQS

-615 IIVGRCS
+615 IIVGRCA
-622 NYVLDNAKI
+622 NYVLERAHI
-631 PTIDVF
+631 PTTDIF
-637 VVAEL
+637 VVANL
-642 EDRIRHIAER
+642 DDRIKHIAQR
-652 DHVDYEKAKAYVF
+652 DHTTYDKAKLYVAR
-665 KTEKKRQAYFNY
+665 TEKRREAYFNY
-677 YTTYEWGNPQYYNLC
+677 YTSYEWGNPEFYDVC
-692 VNTSGDMSMDELA
+692 VNTSSTDMDELA
-705 EHIAAFIVNKP
+705 DHLVGYIDM
-716 KTAAKQNIA
+716 KTGA

>member
-1 MKDNLDGR
+1 MGLD
-9 SRNSNTLIS
+9 SNKKTSANTLVS
-18 EDILPITSKRRS
+18 EDIVPITSVKRS

-61 IFGVASATLVA
+61 IWGVASATLFA
-72 NIIIAIVGSLTG
+72 NILIAVVGSLTG

-104 VGVHFPAVARGIVAS
+104 TGVHLPAIARGIVAA

-132 INYFTI
+132 INYFTL
-138 ALFGIDNWFMW
+138 ALFGIDNWFLW

-170 FASFA
+170 FSSFA

-186 FYKVNN
+186 FYKVHAIAVLNN
-192 IAAINNISIL
+192 ITIL
-202 GYVPSQPTAN
+202 GYAPPSPSSS

-236 RSLKAPVNEKNWF
+236 RSLKAPVGERNWF
-249 KRNRNNWIPQF
+249 KRNINNWVPQF

-291 AQAKGVTLLV
+291 AQAHGATLII

-326 TNAFAKWNLPYK
+326 TNAGARWNLPYK
-338 IAVLIAGLIGVCVMP
+338 VAVLIAGLIGVCVMP

-380 DYYIIRKRRLNV
+380 DYYVIRHRRLNV
-392 QDLYKRDGQY
+392 QDLYKKDGQY
-402 RYHGGF
+402 RYHGGI
-408 NVCGIVAWIL
+408 NWCGIIAWIL
-418 GTVAANVGSDYG
+418 GTVAANLFSDYG
-430 YLFGLPTG
+430 YLFGFPTG

-443 VLMKTWYLKKF
+443 ILTKAWYLKKF
-454 PQAEVESGYS
+454 PQAEIESDFS
-464 DEYLGISVGNDWV
+464 DEYLGISVGNEWI

-482 SVAGVTDETGSLVS
+482 AVAGINPTVTSLVQ
-496 DIDVSRYTGGK
+496 DVSVSAYTGGK
-507 EYEAETG
+507 EYEARTG
-514 HKLIITFG
+514 HHLIITFG

-545 DEDMIKLASRELD
+545 DEDMIKLASRALNV
-558 MDEEDIKK
+558 DESTLRKEN
-566 MDEVPRNE
+566 EVPRNE
-574 LVHALTAGGM
+574 LLHALTAGGM
-584 YAAKEYESAT
+584 FAAKEYEAAT
-594 SDKMFAIQS
+594 SDKMFDTQS

-615 IIVGRCS
+615 IIVGRCA
-622 NYVLDNAKI
+622 NYVLERAHI
-631 PTIDVF
+631 PTTDIF
-637 VVAEL
+637 VVANL
-642 EDRIRHIAER
+642 DDRIKHIAQR
-652 DHVDYEKAKAYVF
+652 DHTTYDKAKLYVAR
-665 KTEKKRQAYFNY
+665 TEKRREAYFNY
-677 YTTYEWGNPQYYNLC
+677 YTSYEWGNPEFYDVC
-692 VNTSGDMSMDELA
+692 VNTSSTDMDELA
-705 EHIAAFIVNKP
+705 DHLVGYIDM
-716 KTAAKQNIA
+716 KTGA

>member
-1 MKDNLDGR
+1 MGLD
-9 SRNSNTLIS
+9 SNKKTSVNTLVS
-18 EDILPITSKRRS
+18 EDIVPITSVKRS

-61 IFGVASATLVA
+61 IWGVASATLFA
-72 NIIIAIVGSLTG
+72 NILIAVVGSLTG

-104 VGVHFPAVARGIVAS
+104 TGVHLPAIARGIVAA

-132 INYFTI
+132 INYFTL
-138 ALFGIDNWFMW
+138 ALFGIDNWFLW

-170 FASFA
+170 FSSFA

-186 FYKVNN
+186 FYKVHAIAVLNN
-192 IAAINNISIL
+192 ITIL
-202 GYVPSQPTAN
+202 GYAPPSPSSS

-236 RSLKAPVNEKNWF
+236 RSLKAPVGERNWF
-249 KRNRNNWIPQF
+249 KRNINNWVPQF

-291 AQAKGVTLLV
+291 AQAHGATLII

-326 TNAFAKWNLPYK
+326 TNAGARWNLPYK
-338 IAVLIAGLIGVCVMP
+338 VAVLIAGLIGVCVMP

-380 DYYIIRKRRLNV
+380 DYYVIRHRRLNV
-392 QDLYKRDGQY
+392 QDLYKKDGQY
-402 RYHGGF
+402 RYHGGI
-408 NVCGIVAWIL
+408 NWCGIIAWIL
-418 GTVAANVGSDYG
+418 GTVAANLFSDYG
-430 YLFGLPTG
+430 YLFGFPTG

-443 VLMKTWYLKKF
+443 ILTKAWYLKKF
-454 PQAEVESGYS
+454 PQAEIESNFS
-464 DEYLGISVGNDWV
+464 DDYLGISVGNEWI

-482 SVAGVTDETGSLVS
+482 AVAGINPTVTSLVQ
-496 DIDVSRYTGGK
+496 DVNVSAYTGGK
-507 EYEAETG
+507 EYEARTG
-514 HKLIITFG
+514 HHLIITFG

-545 DEDMIKLASRELD
+545 DEDMIKLASRALNV
-558 MDEEDIKK
+558 DESTLRKEN
-566 MDEVPRNE
+566 EVPRNE
-574 LVHALTAGGM
+574 LLHALTAGGM
-584 YAAKEYESAT
+584 FAAKEYEAAT
-594 SDKMFAIQS
+594 SDKMFDTQS

-615 IIVGRCS
+615 IIVGRCA
-622 NYVLDNAKI
+622 NYVLERAHI
-631 PTIDVF
+631 PTTDIF
-637 VVAEL
+637 VVANL
-642 EDRIRHIAER
+642 DDRIKHIAQR
-652 DHVDYEKAKAYVF
+652 DHTTYDKAKLYVAR
-665 KTEKKRQAYFNY
+665 TEKRREAYFNY
-677 YTTYEWGNPQYYNLC
+677 YTSYEWGNPEFYDVC
-692 VNTSGDMSMDELA
+692 VNTSSTDMDELA
-705 EHIAAFIVNKP
+705 DHLVGYIDM
-716 KTAAKQNIA
+716 KTGT

>member
-1 MKDNLDGR
+1 MGLD
-9 SRNSNTLIS
+9 SNKKTSVNTLVS
-18 EDILPITSKRRS
+18 EDIVPITSVKRS

-61 IFGVASATLVA
+61 IWGVASATLFA
-72 NIIIAIVGSLTG
+72 NILIAVVGSLTG

-104 VGVHFPAVARGIVAS
+104 TGVHLPAIARGIVAA

-132 INYFTI
+132 INYFTL
-138 ALFGIDNWFMW
+138 ALFGIDNWFLW

-170 FASFA
+170 FSSFA

-186 FYKVNN
+186 FYKVHAIAVLNN
-192 IAAINNISIL
+192 ITIL
-202 GYVPSQPTAN
+202 GYAPPSPSSS

-236 RSLKAPVNEKNWF
+236 RSLKAPVGERNWF
-249 KRNRNNWIPQF
+249 KRNINNWVPQF

-291 AQAKGVTLLV
+291 AQAHGVTLII

-326 TNAFAKWNLPYK
+326 TNAGARWNLPYK
-338 IAVLIAGLIGVCVMP
+338 VAVLIAGLIGVCVMP

-380 DYYIIRKRRLNV
+380 DYYVIRHRRLNV
-392 QDLYKRDGQY
+392 QDLYKKDGQY
-402 RYHGGF
+402 RYHGGI
-408 NVCGIVAWIL
+408 NWCGIIAWIL
-418 GTVAANVGSDYG
+418 GTVAANLFSDYG
-430 YLFGLPTG
+430 YLFGFPTG

-443 VLMKTWYLKKF
+443 ILTKAWYLKKF
-454 PQAEVESGYS
+454 PQAEIESNFS
-464 DEYLGISVGNDWV
+464 DDYLGISVGNEWI

-482 SVAGVTDETGSLVS
+482 AVAGINPTVTSLVQ
-496 DIDVSRYTGGK
+496 DVNVSAYTGGK
-507 EYEAETG
+507 EYEARTG
-514 HKLIITFG
+514 HHLIITFG

-545 DEDMIKLASRELD
+545 DEDMIKLASRALNV
-558 MDEEDIKK
+558 DESTLRKEN
-566 MDEVPRNE
+566 EVPRNE
-574 LVHALTAGGM
+574 LLHALTAGGM
-584 YAAKEYESAT
+584 FAAKEYEAAT
-594 SDKMFAIQS
+594 SDKMFDTQS

-615 IIVGRCS
+615 IIVGRCA
-622 NYVLDNAKI
+622 NYVLERAHI
-631 PTIDVF
+631 PTTDIF
-637 VVAEL
+637 VVANL
-642 EDRIRHIAER
+642 DDRIKHIAQR
-652 DHVDYEKAKAYVF
+652 DHTTYDKAKLYVAR
-665 KTEKKRQAYFNY
+665 TEKRREAYFNY
-677 YTTYEWGNPQYYNLC
+677 YTSYEWGNPEFYDVC
-692 VNTSGDMSMDELA
+692 VNTSSTDMDELA
-705 EHIAAFIVNKP
+705 DHLVGYIDM
-716 KTAAKQNIA
+716 KTGA

>member
-1 MKDNLDGR
+1 MGLD
-9 SRNSNTLIS
+9 SNKKTSVNTLVS
-18 EDILPITSKRRS
+18 EDIVPITSVKRS

-61 IFGVASATLVA
+61 IWGVASATLFA
-72 NIIIAIVGSLTG
+72 NILIAVVGSLTG

-104 VGVHFPAVARGIVAS
+104 TGVHLPAIARGIVAA
-119 CWFGINTYIGSTA
+119 CWLGINTYIGSTA
-132 INYFTI
+132 INYFTL
-138 ALFGIDNWFMW
+138 ALFGIDNWFLW

-170 FASFA
+170 FSSFA

-186 FYKVNN
+186 FYKVHAIAVLNN
-192 IAAINNISIL
+192 ITIL
-202 GYVPSQPTAN
+202 GYAPPSPSSS

-236 RSLKAPVNEKNWF
+236 RSLKAPVGERNWF
-249 KRNRNNWIPQF
+249 KRNINNWVPQF

-291 AQAKGVTLLV
+291 AQAHGVTLII
-301 LLVMVILAQW
+301 LLIMVILAQW

-326 TNAFAKWNLPYK
+326 TNAGARWNLPYK
-338 IAVLIAGLIGVCVMP
+338 VAVLIAGLIGVCVMP

-380 DYYIIRKRRLNV
+380 DYYVIRHRRLNV
-392 QDLYKRDGQY
+392 QDLYKKDGQY
-402 RYHGGF
+402 RYHGGI
-408 NVCGIVAWIL
+408 NWCGIIAWIL
-418 GTVAANVGSDYG
+418 GTVAANLFSDYG
-430 YLFGLPTG
+430 YLFGFPTG

-443 VLMKTWYLKKF
+443 ILTKAWYLKKF
-454 PQAEVESGYS
+454 PQAEIESKFS
-464 DEYLGISVGNDWV
+464 DDYLGISVGNEWI

-482 SVAGVTDETGSLVS
+482 AVAGINPTVTSLVQ
-496 DIDVSRYTGGK
+496 DVNVSAYTGGK
-507 EYEAETG
+507 EYEARTG
-514 HKLIITFG
+514 HHLIITFG

-545 DEDMIKLASRELD
+545 DEDMIKLASRALNV
-558 MDEEDIKK
+558 DESTLRKEN
-566 MDEVPRNE
+566 EVPRNE
-574 LVHALTAGGM
+574 LLHALTAGGM
-584 YAAKEYESAT
+584 FAAKEYEAAT
-594 SDKMFAIQS
+594 SDKMFDTQS

-615 IIVGRCS
+615 IIVGRCA
-622 NYVLDNAKI
+622 NYVLERAHI
-631 PTIDVF
+631 PTTDIF
-637 VVAEL
+637 VVANL
-642 EDRIRHIAER
+642 DDRIKHIAQR
-652 DHVDYEKAKAYVF
+652 DHTTYDKAKLYVAR
-665 KTEKKRQAYFNY
+665 TEKRREAYFNY
-677 YTTYEWGNPQYYNLC
+677 YTSYEWGNPEFYDVC
-692 VNTSGDMSMDELA
+692 VNTSSTDMDELA
-705 EHIAAFIVNKP
+705 DHLVGYIDM
-716 KTAAKQNIA
+716 KTGA

>member
-1 MKDNLDGR
+1 MRLD
-9 SRNSNTLIS
+9 SNKKTSANTLVS
-18 EDILPITSKRRS
+18 EDIVPITSVKRS

-61 IFGVASATLVA
+61 IWGVASATLFA
-72 NIIIAIVGSLTG
+72 NILIAVVGSLTG

-104 VGVHFPAVARGIVAS
+104 SGVHLPAIARGIVAA

-132 INYFTI
+132 INYFTL
-138 ALFGIDNWFMW
+138 ALFGIDNWFLW

-170 FASFA
+170 FSSFA

-186 FYKVNN
+186 FYKVHAIAVLNN
-192 IAAINNISIL
+192 ITIL
-202 GYVPSQPTAN
+202 GYAPPSPSSS

-236 RSLKAPVNEKNWF
+236 RSLKAPVGERNWF
-249 KRNRNNWIPQF
+249 KRNINNWVPQF

-291 AQAKGVTLLV
+291 AQAHGVTLII

-326 TNAFAKWNLPYK
+326 TNAGARWNLPYK
-338 IAVLIAGLIGVCVMP
+338 AAVLIAGLIGVCVMP

-380 DYYIIRKRRLNV
+380 DYYVIRHRRLNV
-392 QDLYKRDGQY
+392 QDLYKKDGQY
-402 RYHGGF
+402 RYHGGI
-408 NVCGIVAWIL
+408 NWCGIIAWIL
-418 GTVAANVGSDYG
+418 GTVAANLFSNYG
-430 YLFGLPTG
+430 YLFGFPTG

-443 VLMKTWYLKKF
+443 ILTKAWYLKKF
-454 PQAEVESGYS
+454 PQAEIESKFS
-464 DEYLGISVGNDWV
+464 DDYLGISVGNEWIV
-477 IPGYE
+477 PGYE
-482 SVAGVTDETGSLVS
+482 AAAGINPTVTSLVQ
-496 DIDVSRYTGGK
+496 DVSVSAYTGGK
-507 EYEAETG
+507 EYEARTG
-514 HKLIITFG
+514 HHLIITFG

-545 DEDMIKLASRELD
+545 DEDMIKLASRALNV
-558 MDEEDIKK
+558 DESTLRKEN
-566 MDEVPRNE
+566 EVPRNE
-574 LVHALTAGGM
+574 LLHALTAGGM
-584 YAAKEYESAT
+584 FAAKEYEAAT
-594 SDKMFAIQS
+594 SDKMFDTQS

-615 IIVGRCS
+615 IIVGRCA
-622 NYVLDNAKI
+622 NYVLERAHI
-631 PTIDVF
+631 PTTDIF
-637 VVAEL
+637 VVANL
-642 EDRIRHIAER
+642 DDRIKHIAQR
-652 DHVDYEKAKAYVF
+652 DHTTYDKAKLYVAR
-665 KTEKKRQAYFNY
+665 TEKRREAYFNY
-677 YTTYEWGNPQYYNLC
+677 YTSYEWGNPEFYDVC
-692 VNTSGDMSMDELA
+692 VNTSSTDMDELA
-705 EHIAAFIVNKP
+705 DHLVGYIDM
-716 KTAAKQNIA
+716 KTGA

>member
-1 MKDNLDGR
+1 MGLD
-9 SRNSNTLIS
+9 SNKKTSANTLVS
-18 EDILPITSKRRS
+18 EDIVPITSVKRS

-61 IFGVASATLVA
+61 IWGVASATLFA
-72 NIIIAIVGSLTG
+72 NILIAVVGSLTG

-104 VGVHFPAVARGIVAS
+104 TGVHFPAIARGIVAA

-132 INYFTI
+132 INYFTL
-138 ALFGIDNWFMW
+138 ALFGIDNWFLW

-170 FASFA
+170 FSSFA

-186 FYKVNN
+186 FYKVHAIAVLNN
-192 IAAINNISIL
+192 ITIL
-202 GYVPSQPTAN
+202 GYAPPSPSSS

-236 RSLKAPVNEKNWF
+236 RSLKAPVGQRNWF
-249 KRNRNNWIPQF
+249 KRNINNWVPQF

-291 AQAKGVTLLV
+291 AQAHGVTLII

-326 TNAFAKWNLPYK
+326 TNAGARWNLPYK
-338 IAVLIAGLIGVCVMP
+338 VAVLIAGLIGVCVMP

-380 DYYIIRKRRLNV
+380 DYYVIRHRRLNV
-392 QDLYKRDGQY
+392 QDLYKKDGQY
-402 RYHGGF
+402 RYHGGI
-408 NVCGIVAWIL
+408 NWCGIIAWIL
-418 GTVAANVGSDYG
+418 GTVAANLFSDYG
-430 YLFGLPTG
+430 YLFGFPTG

-443 VLMKTWYLKKF
+443 ILTKAWYLKKF
-454 PQAEVESGYS
+454 PQAEIESKFS
-464 DEYLGISVGNDWV
+464 DDYLGISVGNEWI

-482 SVAGVTDETGSLVS
+482 AAAGVNPTVTSLVQ
-496 DIDVSRYTGGK
+496 DVSVSAYTGGK
-507 EYEAETG
+507 EYEARTG
-514 HKLIITFG
+514 HHLIITFG

-545 DEDMIKLASRELD
+545 DEDMIKLASRALNV
-558 MDEEDIKK
+558 DESTLRKEN
-566 MDEVPRNE
+566 EVPRNE
-574 LVHALTAGGM
+574 LLHALTAGGM
-584 YAAKEYESAT
+584 FAAKEYEAAT
-594 SDKMFAIQS
+594 SDKMFDTQS

-615 IIVGRCS
+615 IIVGRCA
-622 NYVLDNAKI
+622 NYVLERAHI
-631 PTIDVF
+631 PTTDIF
-637 VVAEL
+637 VVANL
-642 EDRIRHIAER
+642 DDRIKHIAQR
-652 DHVDYEKAKAYVF
+652 DHTTYEKAKLYVAR
-665 KTEKKRQAYFNY
+665 TEKRREAYFNY
-677 YTTYEWGNPQYYNLC
+677 YTSYEWGNPEFYDVC
-692 VNTSGDMSMDELA
+692 VNTSGTDMDELA
-705 EHIAAFIVNKP
+705 DHLVGYIDM
-716 KTAAKQNIA
+716 KTGA

>member
-1 MKDNLDGR
+1 MGLD
-9 SRNSNTLIS
+9 SNKKTSVNTLVS
-18 EDILPITSKRRS
+18 EDIVPITSVKRS

-61 IFGVASATLVA
+61 IWGVASATLFA
-72 NIIIAIVGSLTG
+72 NILIAVVGSLTG

-104 VGVHFPAVARGIVAS
+104 TGVHLPAIARGIVAA

-132 INYFTI
+132 INYFTL
-138 ALFGIDNWFMW
+138 ALFGIDNWFLW

-170 FASFA
+170 FSSFA

-186 FYKVNN
+186 FYKVHAIAVLNN
-192 IAAINNISIL
+192 ITIL
-202 GYVPSQPTAN
+202 GYAPPSPSSS

-236 RSLKAPVNEKNWF
+236 RSLKAPVGERNWF
-249 KRNRNNWIPQF
+249 KRNINNWVPQF

-291 AQAKGVTLLV
+291 AQAHGVTLIV

-326 TNAFAKWNLPYK
+326 TNAGARWNLPYK
-338 IAVLIAGLIGVCVMP
+338 AAVLIAGLIGVCVMP

-380 DYYIIRKRRLNV
+380 DYYVIRHRRLNV
-392 QDLYKRDGQY
+392 QDLYKKDGQY
-402 RYHGGF
+402 RYHGGI
-408 NVCGIVAWIL
+408 NWCGIIAWIL
-418 GTVAANVGSDYG
+418 GTVAANLFSDYG
-430 YLFGLPTG
+430 YLFGFPTG

-443 VLMKTWYLKKF
+443 ILTKAWYLKKF
-454 PQAEVESGYS
+454 PQAEIESDFS
-464 DEYLGISVGNDWV
+464 DEYLGISVGNEWI

-482 SVAGVTDETGSLVS
+482 TAAGINPTVTSLVQ
-496 DIDVSRYTGGK
+496 DVSVSAYTGGK
-507 EYEAETG
+507 EYEARTG
-514 HKLIITFG
+514 HHLIITFG

-545 DEDMIKLASRELD
+545 DEDMIKLASRALNV
-558 MDEEDIKK
+558 DESTLRKEN
-566 MDEVPRNE
+566 EVPRNE
-574 LVHALTAGGM
+574 LLHALTAGGM
-584 YAAKEYESAT
+584 FAAKEYEAAT
-594 SDKMFAIQS
+594 SDKMFDTQS

-615 IIVGRCS
+615 IIVGRCA
-622 NYVLDNAKI
+622 NYVLERAHI
-631 PTIDVF
+631 PTTDIF
-637 VVAEL
+637 VVANL
-642 EDRIRHIAER
+642 DDRIKHIAQR
-652 DHVDYEKAKAYVF
+652 DHTTYDKAKLYVAR
-665 KTEKKRQAYFNY
+665 TEKRREAYFNY
-677 YTTYEWGNPQYYNLC
+677 YTSYEWGNPEFYDVC
-692 VNTSGDMSMDELA
+692 VNTSSTDMDELA
-705 EHIAAFIVNKP
+705 DHLVGYIDM
-716 KTAAKQNIA
+716 KTGA

>member
-1 MKDNLDGR
+1 MGLD
-9 SRNSNTLIS
+9 SNKKTSVNTLVS
-18 EDILPITSKRRS
+18 EDIVPITSVKRS

-61 IFGVASATLVA
+61 IWGVASATLFA
-72 NIIIAIVGSLTG
+72 NILIAVVGSLTG

-104 VGVHFPAVARGIVAS
+104 TGVHLPAIARGIVAA

-132 INYFTI
+132 INYFTL
-138 ALFGIDNWFMW
+138 ALFGIDNWFLW

-170 FASFA
+170 FSSFA

-186 FYKVNN
+186 FYKVHAIAVLNN
-192 IAAINNISIL
+192 ITIL
-202 GYVPSQPTAN
+202 GYAPPSPSSS

-236 RSLKAPVNEKNWF
+236 RSLKAPVGERNWF
-249 KRNRNNWIPQF
+249 KRNINNWVPQF

-291 AQAKGVTLLV
+291 AQAHGFTLII
-301 LLVMVILAQW
+301 LLIMVILAQW

-326 TNAFAKWNLPYK
+326 TNAGARWNLPYK
-338 IAVLIAGLIGVCVMP
+338 VAVLIAGLIGVCVMP

-380 DYYIIRKRRLNV
+380 DYYVIRHRRLNV
-392 QDLYKRDGQY
+392 QDLYKKDGQY
-402 RYHGGF
+402 RYHGGI
-408 NVCGIVAWIL
+408 NWCGIIAWIL
-418 GTVAANVGSDYG
+418 GTVAANLFSDYG
-430 YLFGLPTG
+430 YLFGFPTG

-443 VLMKTWYLKKF
+443 ILTKAWYLKKF
-454 PQAEVESGYS
+454 PQAEIESNFS
-464 DEYLGISVGNDWV
+464 DDYLGISVGNEWI

-482 SVAGVTDETGSLVS
+482 AVAGINPTVTSLVQ
-496 DIDVSRYTGGK
+496 DVNVSAYTGGK
-507 EYEAETG
+507 EYEARTG
-514 HKLIITFG
+514 HHLIITFG

-545 DEDMIKLASRELD
+545 DEDMIKLASRALNV
-558 MDEEDIKK
+558 DESTLRKEN
-566 MDEVPRNE
+566 EVPRNE
-574 LVHALTAGGM
+574 LLHALTAGGM
-584 YAAKEYESAT
+584 FAAKEYEAAT
-594 SDKMFAIQS
+594 SDKMFDTQS

-615 IIVGRCS
+615 IIVGRCA
-622 NYVLDNAKI
+622 NYVLERAHI
-631 PTIDVF
+631 PTTDIF
-637 VVAEL
+637 VVANL
-642 EDRIRHIAER
+642 DDRIKHIAQR
-652 DHVDYEKAKAYVF
+652 DHTTYDKAKLYVAR
-665 KTEKKRQAYFNY
+665 TEKRREAYFNY
-677 YTTYEWGNPQYYNLC
+677 YTSYEWGNPEFYDVC
-692 VNTSGDMSMDELA
+692 VNTSSTDMDELA
-705 EHIAAFIVNKP
+705 DHLVGYIDM
-716 KTAAKQNIA
+716 KTGA

>member
-1 MKDNLDGR
+1 MGLD
-9 SRNSNTLIS
+9 SNKKTSVNTLVS
-18 EDILPITSKRRS
+18 EDIVPITSVKRS

-61 IFGVASATLVA
+61 IWGVASATLFA
-72 NIIIAIVGSLTG
+72 NILIAIVGSLTG

-104 VGVHFPAVARGIVAS
+104 TGVHFPAIARGIVAA

-132 INYFTI
+132 INYFTL
-138 ALFGIDNWFMW
+138 ALFGIDNWFVW

-170 FASFA
+170 FSSFA

-186 FYKVNN
+186 FYKVHAIAVLNN
-192 IAAINNISIL
+192 ITIL
-202 GYVPSQPTAN
+202 GYAPPSPSSS

-236 RSLKAPVNEKNWF
+236 RSLKAPVGQRNWF
-249 KRNRNNWIPQF
+249 KRNINNWVPQF

-291 AQAKGVTLLV
+291 AQAHGVTLII

-326 TNAFAKWNLPYK
+326 TNAGARWNLPYK
-338 IAVLIAGLIGVCVMP
+338 VAVLIAGLIGVCVMP

-380 DYYIIRKRRLNV
+380 DYYVIRHRRLNV
-392 QDLYKRDGQY
+392 QDLYKKDGQY
-402 RYHGGF
+402 RYHGGI
-408 NVCGIVAWIL
+408 NWCGIIAWIL
-418 GTVAANVGSDYG
+418 GTVAANLFSDYG
-430 YLFGLPTG
+430 YLFGFPTG

-443 VLMKTWYLKKF
+443 ILTKAWYLKKF
-454 PQAEVESGYS
+454 PQAEIESKFS
-464 DEYLGISVGNDWV
+464 DDYLGISVGNEWI

-482 SVAGVTDETGSLVS
+482 AAAGINPTVTSLVQ
-496 DIDVSRYTGGK
+496 DVSVSAYTGGK
-507 EYEAETG
+507 EYEARTG
-514 HKLIITFG
+514 HHLIITFG

-545 DEDMIKLASRELD
+545 DEDMIKLASRALNV
-558 MDEEDIKK
+558 DESTLREEN
-566 MDEVPRNE
+566 EVPRNE
-574 LVHALTAGGM
+574 LLHALTAGGM
-584 YAAKEYESAT
+584 FAAKEYEAAT
-594 SDKMFAIQS
+594 SDKMFDTQS

-615 IIVGRCS
+615 IIVGRCA
-622 NYVLDNAKI
+622 NYVLERAHI
-631 PTIDVF
+631 PTTDIF
-637 VVAEL
+637 VVANL
-642 EDRIRHIAER
+642 DDRIKHIAQR
-652 DHVDYEKAKAYVF
+652 DHTTYDKAKLYVAR
-665 KTEKKRQAYFNY
+665 TEKRREAYFNY
-677 YTTYEWGNPQYYNLC
+677 YTSYEWGNPEFYDVC
-692 VNTSGDMSMDELA
+692 VNTSSTDMDELA
-705 EHIAAFIVNKP
+705 NHLVGYIDM
-716 KTAAKQNIA
+716 KTGA